1 MMDTAITVGRRM
13 GRILVALAF
22 LAGCS
27 EEVAIPAT
35 SDASP
40 DAVDQCGNRCTSDQ
54 LCVAD
59 SEGQYSCALICYNQL
74 HCWSGC
80 CVPLDGSPYN
90 VCRPTNVCFP
100 PK

>member
-40 DAVDQCGNRCTSDQ
+40 DAVDQCGKQTLVGRQT
-54 LCVAD
+54 L
-59 SEGQYSCALICYNQL
+59 
-74 HCWSGC
+74 
-80 CVPLDGSPYN
+80 
-90 VCRPTNVCFP
+90 
-100 PK
+100 